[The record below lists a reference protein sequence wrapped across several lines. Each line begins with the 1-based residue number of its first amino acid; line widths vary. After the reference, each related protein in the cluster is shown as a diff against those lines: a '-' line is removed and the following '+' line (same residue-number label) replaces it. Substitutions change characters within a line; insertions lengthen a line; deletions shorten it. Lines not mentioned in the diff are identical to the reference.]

1 MMVQG
6 DFDLIPVQRYTGSVK
21 QVLKQTML
29 DQDVM
34 FRNQVHELHRLYR
47 VQQSMMKD
55 FGWEECSYKLWNPK
69 LQSSLLPLT
78 NPTRH
83 ESPAKQTRISL
94 TSKVNAGPH
103 LKMLFR
109 VILPSREEGRL
120 DNDLIFEALRFYVNS
135 TGRTYFTNRTFYCSQ
150 NVIDLEES
158 DERISNGYAKH
169 ETVSIEKHDFQG
181 SGFPD
186 PIISTSMKK
195 GLFHETTESSS
206 FQEYSECCQE
216 QTSSSAGT
224 KGSLNDAPSDDLFSK
239 MQTFASYKGGQLD
252 LNKAHLDDS
261 SCCSDDHMF
270 AYPSRASSD
279 GGSNGFIGGM
289 QDGTCPSVFQKKDID
304 EFSNEAS
311 DMIKE
316 HNHVHLAHV
325 DFNRKNM
332 STDPMIRSPAIIS
345 EDLGCCGGELK
356 NNIVELKSKLSGE
369 VSSEKSEVESVTLSC
384 TDLSQNAFQYE
395 HGKSPASCKS
405 CCISDNDSSS
415 AKTANSGI
423 MNQYLKT
430 RLESQ
435 VADVLADEHEQ
446 RTLDG
451 SNLKDD
457 CYNKEEESGKVDI
470 LIQEAAESLIRIYT
484 EQSACNQE
492 MENERKVQPLCS
504 FDSFELIAM
513 NLTESNVD
521 DDSVSSKP
529 FEISDMEAKE
539 FGLRLRRGRRMK
551 DFQREILPSLT
562 SLSRPEILEDINIM
576 EGVLRSREYRKMRAK
591 MAVHGEDWSAPVRSR
606 RSRLSYA
613 GRRNYS

>member
-1 MMVQG
+1 
-6 DFDLIPVQRYTGSVK
+6 
-21 QVLKQTML
+21 
-29 DQDVM
+29 
-34 FRNQVHELHRLYR
+34 
-47 VQQSMMKD
+47 
-55 FGWEECSYKLWNPK
+55 
-69 LQSSLLPLT
+69 
-78 NPTRH
+78 
-83 ESPAKQTRISL
+83 
-94 TSKVNAGPH
+94 
-103 LKMLFR
+103 
-109 VILPSREEGRL
+109 
-120 DNDLIFEALRFYVNS
+120 
-135 TGRTYFTNRTFYCSQ
+135 
-150 NVIDLEES
+150 
-158 DERISNGYAKH
+158 
-169 ETVSIEKHDFQG
+169 
-181 SGFPD
+181 
-186 PIISTSMKK
+186 
-195 GLFHETTESSS
+195 
-206 FQEYSECCQE
+206 
-216 QTSSSAGT
+216 
-224 KGSLNDAPSDDLFSK
+224 